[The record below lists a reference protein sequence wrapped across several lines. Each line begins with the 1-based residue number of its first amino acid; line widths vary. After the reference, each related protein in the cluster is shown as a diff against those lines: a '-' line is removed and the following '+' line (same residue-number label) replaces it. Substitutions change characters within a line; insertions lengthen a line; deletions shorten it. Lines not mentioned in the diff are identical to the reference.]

1 MGPAPAPAL
10 RMLRGRSLIALVDE
24 GLQDRVVDMVCLLL
38 APRRMVGDI
47 QPHLDDVRTKCV
59 PFAHSPLEHC
69 FVGHR
74 LAHYQIWSALWVE
87 GDHGPSWVVPI
98 VCKARQ
104 FGHVYVGRSRFDSAP
119 GDDPRSNVQGGC
131 AQRGHTLYGH
141 HPSVAGC
148 LQPSFSGPRAGR
160 PYLQHGPAAPH
171 QPKRS
176 MNDLE
181 AFAKLVQALDPWRGR
196 LVFIGGW
203 SA

>member
-24 GLQDRVVDMVCLLL
+24 GLQN
-38 APRRMVGDI
+38 PVGDI

-69 FVGHR
+69 FGGHR

-104 FGHVYVGRSRFDSAP
+104 FGHVYVGRD
-119 GDDPRSNVQGGC
+119 
-131 AQRGHTLYGH
+131 
-141 HPSVAGC
+141 
-148 LQPSFSGPRAGR
+148 
-160 PYLQHGPAAPH
+160 AADMAH
-171 QPKRS
+171 S
-176 MNDLE
+176 
-181 AFAKLVQALDPWRGR
+181 
-196 LVFIGGW
+196 
-203 SA
+203 